1 MCNFEQLAAA
11 YGCCLR
17 LRCTAMYAS
26 GKNILKRHQKVDG
39 AMPLLSEAAD
49 FLLEL
54 SSELDPSKRNMALN
68 NRLLYVWV

>member
-1 MCNFEQLAAA
+1 MCKIEEQLTAA

-17 LRCTAMYAS
+17 LQCTVMYTS
-26 GKNILKRHQKVDG
+26 GKNIYTKKYQKVDG

-54 SSELDPSKRNMALN
+54 SSELGP
-68 NRLLYVWV
+68 